1 MKKIVLIMAGALC
14 LGAAAY
20 AQEPTQQAQDSTSI
34 RPSQPAEQPQQEPQT
49 QEPQSQ
55 QPQTQQQPTE
65 PAQQPSESATVPA
78 YRKDMT
84 QIQPGDVPTGLRS
97 TLDRPQF
104 KGWENGGVYSNGD
117 KSVFI
122 VEIKDEVE
130 GRLKA
135 YRFDANGKPLT
146 DN

>member
-1 MKKIVLIMAGALC
+1 MKKIVMIMAGALC
-14 LGAAAY
+14 LGTAAF
-20 AQEPTQQAQDSTSI
+20 AQEPTPQPPKDSTAI
-34 RPSQPAEQPQQEPQT
+34 Q
-49 QEPQSQ
+49 QSQ
-55 QPQTQQQPTE
+55 
-65 PAQQPSESATVPA
+65 PAQQPAPDASTPA

-104 KGWENGGVYSNGD
+104 KGWETGAVYSNVD

-130 GRLKA
+130 GRTKA
-135 YRFDANGKPLT
+135 YRFDANGKPIT